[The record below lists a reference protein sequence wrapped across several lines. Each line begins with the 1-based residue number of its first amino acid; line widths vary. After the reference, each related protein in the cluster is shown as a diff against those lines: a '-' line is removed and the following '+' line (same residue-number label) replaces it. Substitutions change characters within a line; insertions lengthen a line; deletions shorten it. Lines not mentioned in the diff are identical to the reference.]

1 MHHFVLFFCFLPTII
16 DVRFKL
22 HSQRVYT
29 HSPADILEKLKFASF
44 RSFNLTSL
52 FLFLFVFPLILHY
65 LTVRLTVTP
74 GRSAGVRHCI
84 TAVLL
89 NWLLND
95 WKRVFGS

>member
-1 MHHFVLFFCFLPTII
+1 MHHFVFCFLRTII
-16 DVRFKL
+16 DVSFKL

-29 HSPADILEKLKFASF
+29 HSPAEKLKFASF

-52 FLFLFVFPLILHY
+52 FLFLSVFPLILHY

-74 GRSAGVRHCI
+74 GRSAGVRHCL

-95 WKRVFGS
+95 WMRVFGS